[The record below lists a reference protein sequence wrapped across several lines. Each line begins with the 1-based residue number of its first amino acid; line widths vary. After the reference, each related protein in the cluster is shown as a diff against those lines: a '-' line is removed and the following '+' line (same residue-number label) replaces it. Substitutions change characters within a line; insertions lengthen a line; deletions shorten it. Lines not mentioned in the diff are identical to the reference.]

1 MASQTDLS
9 ELGAGIVDMSEARM
23 LNRTEEGF
31 SRARPRDAIQTVTGS
46 TFAPLVLAGEGPIA
60 VEFMSYG
67 CAHCRAL
74 EPILQQV
81 ATQVAAGE
89 RLFRVNIAVEEG
101 LAESY
106 GINGTPTLIMFLNGR
121 EVGRVD
127 GPTPTVDGV
136 FAAVTRPFQL

>member
-1 MASQTDLS
+1 M
-9 ELGAGIVDMSEARM
+9 I
-23 LNRTEEGF
+23 NRTEEGF
-31 SRARPRDAIQTVTGS
+31 SPARRRDAIETVTGS

-74 EPILQQV
+74 EPILQR
-81 ATQVAAGE
+81 VAARVGSQE
-89 RLFRVNIAVEEG
+89 RIFRVNIAVEES

-121 EVGRVD
+121 EVRRVD
-127 GPTPTVDGV
+127 GPHPDFESVL
-136 FAAVTRPFQL
+136 AAVTQPFES

>member
-1 MASQTDLS
+1 M
-9 ELGAGIVDMSEARM
+9 I
-23 LNRTEEGF
+23 NRTEEG
-31 SRARPRDAIQTVTGS
+31 SLRARPRDAIETVTDR
-46 TFAPLVLAGEGPIA
+46 TFASLVLGGEGPIA

-81 ATQVAAGE
+81 ATRVGATE
-89 RLFRVNIAVEEG
+89 RVFRVNIAVEEG

-121 EVGRVD
+121 EVRRVD
-127 GPTPTVDGV
+127 GPHPNFESVLT
-136 FAAVTRPFQL
+136 AVTQPFQS